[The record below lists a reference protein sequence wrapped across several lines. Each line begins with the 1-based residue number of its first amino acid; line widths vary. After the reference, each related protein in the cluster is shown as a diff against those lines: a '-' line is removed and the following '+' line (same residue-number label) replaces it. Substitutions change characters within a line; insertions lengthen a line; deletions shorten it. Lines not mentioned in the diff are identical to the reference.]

1 MKMSFRRKLD
11 PGAHLRG
18 IAAMEGGTEVQVGN
32 TGGFRAKRAPKPFG
46 GSPLRI
52 LISTVE
58 NVCTYTYEAGFL

>member
-18 IAAMEGGTEVQVGN
+18 MAAMEGGTEVQVGN
-32 TGGFRAKRAPKPFG
+32 NGGFGAKRFPKPFG

-58 NVCTYTYEAGFL
+58 NVCTYTYKAGFL